1 MAQTMQA
8 RNAVSAKMAECYV
21 TVNDKRYN
29 LMSAINVEVTFEK
42 NKTEVPIL
50 GRMNKGHKATSSTI
64 TGSAEFH
71 FNTSL
76 WRELA
81 YTFQT
86 TGEDLYF
93 EMQITNEDI
102 TASDL
107 GRQTIILYGCNFDSV
122 LLASFDADSDDV
134 LTETMDFT
142 VESFE
147 MPEKFNMMAGSSV
160 AQADAP
166 DATVSQ
172 WL

>member
-8 RNAVSAKMAECYV
+8 KNAVSAKMAECYV
-21 TVNDKRYN
+21 TVDGNRYN

-42 NKTEVPIL
+42 NKSEVAIL
-50 GRMNKGHKATSSTI
+50 GRMNKGHKSTSSSI

-81 YTFQT
+81 YRFQE

-93 EMQITNEDI
+93 DMQITNEDI
-102 TASDL
+102 TASDI

-122 LLASFDADSDDV
+122 ILAAFDADSDDT
-134 LTETMDFT
+134 LTESMDFT
-142 VESFE
+142 VERFE
-147 MPEKFNMMAGSSV
+147 MPEKFKVMDGVM
-160 AQADAP
+160 
-166 DATVSQ
+166 
-172 WL
+172 